1 MSHWKDM
8 AMEAGSSYVEGVG
21 DEVLLTA
28 TFIVIAVSILVLVF
42 RPNLDLTALF
52 GRQADA
58 PAAQNNFT
66 PQAQTN
72 GATEQEGAPAEG
84 GAAPTVA
91 AVPAP
96 RRARSGS
103 VDSACPICLA
113 ETIRH
118 GIETNCGHLFCAQC
132 LFTYRDHGSF
142 VGPMKCALCR
152 QPVTLLFPSFTE
164 DELNAAEPDDIEARE
179 RARSESSRY
188 NRRFSGEPRE
198 LMEYLR
204 DLPTLLRHLWTEFFS
219 EGGLFL
225 MFRVRVV
232 VCFLAALLYVAS
244 PLDIL
249 PEAVFGLLGLFDDIF
264 IMVLIIIYVSV
275 IYRRY
280 VAARL

>member
-1 MSHWKDM
+1 M
-8 AMEAGSSYVEGVG
+8 
-21 DEVLLTA
+21 
-28 TFIVIAVSILVLVF
+28 
-42 RPNLDLTALF
+42 
-52 GRQADA
+52 
-58 PAAQNNFT
+58 
-66 PQAQTN
+66 
-72 GATEQEGAPAEG
+72 
-84 GAAPTVA
+84 AAPRVA
-91 AVPAP
+91 AVPPTP
-96 RRARSGS
+96 RPRDRRRSA
-103 VDSACPICLA
+103 DSGCAICLA
-113 ETIRH
+113 DNIQL
-118 GIETNCGHLFCAQC
+118 GIETNCGHIFCAQC

-164 DELNAAEPDDIEARE
+164 DELNSAELEEIQARD
-179 RARSESSRY
+179 RARHEASRY

-204 DLPTLLRHLWTEFFS
+204 DLPTLMRHLWAEFFS

-225 MFRVRVV
+225 MFRIRVV

-264 IMVLIIIYVSV
+264 IMVLIMIYVSV

-280 VAARL
+280 VAARA

>member
-42 RPNLDLTALF
+42 RRCTSG
-52 GRQADA
+52 GRRGADGGRRA
-58 PAAQNNFT
+58 
-66 PQAQTN
+66 
-72 GATEQEGAPAEG
+72 
-84 GAAPTVA
+84 GAAA
-91 AVPAP
+91 RAQRQ
-96 RRARSGS
+96 RRLGVSPSVWRRRSG
-103 VDSACPICLA
+103 
-113 ETIRH
+113 T